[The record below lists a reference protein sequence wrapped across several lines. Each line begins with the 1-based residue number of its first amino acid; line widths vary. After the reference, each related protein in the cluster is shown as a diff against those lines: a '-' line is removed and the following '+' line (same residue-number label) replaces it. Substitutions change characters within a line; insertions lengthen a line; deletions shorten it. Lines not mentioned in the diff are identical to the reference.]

1 MQKEQEF
8 WEAVAHVNELPHVNV
23 EIFAED
29 IKFISAR
36 AYRSA
41 EGTGNINEQ
50 GLGIAVS

>member
-8 WEAVAHVNELPHVNV
+8 WEAVAHVNELPHVIV
-23 EIFAED
+23 EIFTED
-29 IKFISAR
+29 TKFICVR

-41 EGTGNINEQ
+41 GGTGYINEQ